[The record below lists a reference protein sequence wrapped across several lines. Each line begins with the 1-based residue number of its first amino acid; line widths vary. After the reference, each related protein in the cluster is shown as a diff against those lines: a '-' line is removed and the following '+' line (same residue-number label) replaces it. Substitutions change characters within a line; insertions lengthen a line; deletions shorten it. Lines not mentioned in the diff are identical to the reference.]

1 MSDGQLLNTYTDNDM
16 MMIKPSQAAIVFAI
30 AYAVHLYLS
39 FRAATHLTNKNTT
52 VLLPTEP
59 HPQLNYYLTGTNTNT
74 PTADDNEEDH
84 SDTAK
89 TTTLVTIDNILPSQL
104 LSAILS
110 EIQSSIKTT
119 TTENDNSQQRRHVVK
134 TSCVLAR
141 DGGACGDER
150 WIDFT
155 LEDALR
161 YDKHYD
167 MQQHDNMQEAP
178 MIEKDLFEQVI
189 LNIAKHDLI
198 HVLPKF
204 VSKHVKGVSWRI
216 LISTTGHNHQSCHY
230 DSDEATDYAVKEVP
244 FINPLLS
251 TVTYLSDCG
260 EPTIIFET
268 SQLSNNGTIYH
279 PTNAY
284 ISMPKMNKHLAF
296 DSRLFHGST
305 GPLYVG
311 KEGDLRIAIGT
322 NFHTQRSLET
332 IYSKRHRM
340 MKQYVHRPLEVRY
353 DKAAPPI
360 VSDRRTTIQQ
370 QHQPIIK
377 SWNVNYNMDFSDSS
391 RTNWTSFY
399 IKTNHQGRSYFAS
412 DKYKRSNITMR
423 LPIDWIQSQEE
434 KEPGFTVGFTLNRGD
449 FNVSHDKDEVYRSKP
464 KNRNLESKAVA
475 REMLEKRC
483 EIFSNDLLSMNPPLN
498 TNFCSSLR

>member
-1 MSDGQLLNTYTDNDM
+1 MKQAEQLTNNTIMGVTV
-16 MMIKPSQAAIVFAI
+16 KPSQAAIVFAI

-59 HPQLNYYLTGTNTNT
+59 HPQLVYYLTGTNTNT

-84 SDTAK
+84 SDAAK

-104 LSAILS
+104 LSAVLS
-110 EIQSSIKTT
+110 EIQSSIKIT
-119 TTENDNSQQRRHVVK
+119 TTESGNSQQRPVVK

-161 YDKHYD
+161 YHQHYD
-167 MQQHDNMQEAP
+167 IQQRHDNMQQEEEAP

-216 LISTTGHNHQSCHY
+216 LISTTGHNHQSCHF

-284 ISMPKMNKHLAF
+284 VSMPKMNKHLAF

-360 VSDRRTTIQQ
+360 DMSDRRTTTQQ
-370 QHQPIIK
+370 LQHQPIIK
-377 SWNVNYNMDFSDSS
+377 PWNVNNNMDFSAS
-391 RTNWTSFY
+391 WTSFY
-399 IKTNHQGRSYFAS
+399 IQTNHQGRSYFAS

-434 KEPGFTVGFTLNRGD
+434 KEPGFTVGFTLKRGD
-449 FNVSHDKDEVYRSKP
+449 FNVSHDKDEMYRSKP
-464 KNRNLESKAVA
+464 KNRNKESQTVA
-475 REMLEKRC
+475 RDMLKKRC

-498 TNFCSSLR
+498 TNFCSSR